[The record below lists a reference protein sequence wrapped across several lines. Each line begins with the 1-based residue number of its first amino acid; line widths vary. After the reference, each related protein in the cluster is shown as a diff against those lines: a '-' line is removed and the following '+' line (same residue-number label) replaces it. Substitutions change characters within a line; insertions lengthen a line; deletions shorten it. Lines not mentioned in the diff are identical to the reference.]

1 VTSNVVTDF
10 APPTTRSARTHCYPR
25 LMRTL
30 WLAVLGL
37 IVVALAACRS
47 GAPAQTASI
56 ESPAAAL
63 PEIRYYLIGDA

>member
-1 VTSNVVTDF
+1 VTGNVVADF
-10 APPTTRSARTHCYPR
+10 APPTTGAAPTHCYSW